1 MGEFPVLTG
10 LLVYRIGRVTTLILD
25 TNTFDMKLDPG
36 PVYRWPQHKLYQNK
50 NCAGW
55 KAQGN

>member
-1 MGEFPVLTG
+1 MGEFQVLTG
-10 LLVYRIGRVTTLILD
+10 LLVYWIGRVTTLILD
-25 TNTFDMKLDPG
+25 TNAFDMKLNPG

-55 KAQGN
+55 KA